1 MSKGTNLITR
11 ISTSVAGFALGV
23 YAVAFLLNT
32 TQWL

>member
-1 MSKGTNLITR
+1 MKGTFITR
-11 ISTSVAGFALGV
+11 ISTSVAGFALSA